1 MSLEPYRKEQIIS
14 VKAVLILNCLTQ
26 KRDSG
31 GKRETERTEAAHEF
45 NLNQSKGWVH
55 VVFLFSRRLRWPI
68 SIFLWPLWIGASLN
82 NR

>member
-14 VKAVLILNCLTQ
+14 VKAVLTLNCLTQ
-26 KRDSG
+26 KRDR
-31 GKRETERTEAAHEF
+31 GKRETERIEAAHEF

-55 VVFLFSRRLRWPI
+55 VVFLFSRRLWWPI
-68 SIFLWPLWIGASLN
+68 SVSLWPLWIGASLN